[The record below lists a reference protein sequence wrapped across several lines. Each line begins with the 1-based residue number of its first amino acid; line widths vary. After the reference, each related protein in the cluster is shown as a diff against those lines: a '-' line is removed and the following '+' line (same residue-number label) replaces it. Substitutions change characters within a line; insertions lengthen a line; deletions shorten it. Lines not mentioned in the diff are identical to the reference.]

1 MATPQ
6 FKYLKPEDIR
16 ALTSYEFAP
25 RAVAEGYL
33 AGRHRARAAGSS
45 VDFRDYRQFVFGDD
59 PALIDWR
66 VFARTDRRYLRTYE
80 QETELECHVFL
91 DSSASMGFGQ
101 GLTKLEYSSFFCA
114 ALSYL
119 ILHNNDRV
127 SLQIFDDQIRHFFP
141 PGSTRRHLHNVLS
154 ALERNEPGGQ
164 TSLAHAL
171 RRSYPLL
178 KRKGSLVIISD
189 FFDDAADIFSALGP
203 YLHRGFKV
211 YLFHVLSPEELD
223 LASRG
228 LVTFQDLESNAR
240 VIAHTEDLRPAYGK
254 AIQEHIQALRTLA
267 TRRQIDYVLA
277 RTDTHYF
284 SLFDRL
290 IQ

>member
-33 AGRHRARAAGSS
+33 AGRHRARSAGSS

-59 PALIDWR
+59 PALVDWR
-66 VFARTDRRYLRTYE
+66 VYARTDRRYLRTYE

-91 DSSASMGFGQ
+91 DSSASMGFGRA
-101 GLTKLEYSSFFCA
+101 LTKLEYSSFFCA

-119 ILHNNDRV
+119 VVHNNDRV
-127 SLQIFDDQIRHFFP
+127 SLQIFDNQIRNFYP
-141 PGSTRRHLHNVLS
+141 PGSTRRHLHNLLN
-154 ALERNEPGGQ
+154 ALERNTPGGQ

-189 FFDDAADIFSALGP
+189 FFDDATDIFSALGP

-211 YLFHVLSPEELD
+211 YLFHVLTPEELD
-223 LASRG
+223 LESRG
-228 LVTFQDLESNAR
+228 LVTFQDLESNER

-254 AIQEHIQALRTLA
+254 AMEAHIHALRTLA

-284 SLFDRL
+284 SLFDHL